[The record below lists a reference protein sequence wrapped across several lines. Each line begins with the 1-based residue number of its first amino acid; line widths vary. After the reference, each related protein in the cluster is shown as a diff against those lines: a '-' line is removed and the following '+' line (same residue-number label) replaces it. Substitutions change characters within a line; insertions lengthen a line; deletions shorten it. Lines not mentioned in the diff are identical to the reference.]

1 MGESTTVVDPILK
14 DVIDSSCDQAELTLD
29 EEQIIG
35 HLHGLDRTKL
45 HRIYDQLIAEKTDI
59 AHWNDLL
66 NKNVYKYFARKKSS
80 QALMKDNPE
89 DVGKLEV
96 NYKEK
101 LSELGE
107 VISKHE
113 KVRLDLLARFDDL
126 LVGRNELLK
135 GQRES
140 ISAFE
145 DIVRDTGKSLKSL
158 QSGQKLSPEDLEN
171 VMAQIQ
177 TTRKKMSEIR
187 LNFIK
192 TLDKHTQMEVKAI
205 ELQDLGNGLRMNDF
219 SQLREERQCLEEKI
233 EERNNTLEKLRL
245 RCFADTQIISHVREK
260 KYMLEGT
267 EDEELQE
274 VKETINEMDMT
285 RSFMHDCNAKCE
297 NLRKLYK
304 ETSTNC
310 GLLDKPEL
318 LRNYDDTKFE
328 FKSTRENVERIRSEI
343 DDINTKVSNATRIL
357 RQQRTAS
364 LAAMSEKAT
373 ILNETQT
380 NATVK
385 STCILQSSLQI
396 KPYLM
401 PS

>member
-1 MGESTTVVDPILK
+1 MDETTAVVEPILK
-14 DVIDSSCDQAELTLD
+14 DVIDSSCDQAELALD

-45 HRIYDQLIAEKTDI
+45 LRIYNQLMAEKTDI
-59 AHWNDLL
+59 AYWNNLL
-66 NKNVYKYFARKKSS
+66 NKNTYKYFARQKSS
-80 QALMKDNPE
+80 QAHMRDNPE
-89 DVGKLEV
+89 DVDTLEA

-113 KVRLDLLARFDDL
+113 KVRLDLLARFDHL
-126 LVGRNELLK
+126 LNRRNELFRS
-135 GQRES
+135 QRES

-233 EERNNTLEKLRL
+233 EVNTLLLPERNNTLEKLRL

-274 VKETINEMDMT
+274 VKDTINEMDMT

-297 NLRKLYK
+297 SLRKLHK

-328 FKSTRENVERIRSEI
+328 FISTKENVERIRSEI
-343 DDINTKVSNATRIL
+343 DDINKKISNATRIL
-357 RQQRTAS
+357 RKQPN
-364 LAAMSEKAT
+364 LIVFCK
-373 ILNETQT
+373 LY
-380 NATVK
+380 K
-385 STCILQSSLQI
+385 
-396 KPYLM
+396 
-401 PS
+401 